1 MTSIDT
7 SAAQITTPIE
17 FIKGALSAQVT
28 GHISSADQKLSYSVA
43 AEAGQFMIVN
53 VIGRT
58 PFMATQG
65 IVAFPNGQQTGAPG
79 GVVMNQALQESG
91 TYVITAGQHL
101 MATDVPEGDIT
112 VEVIVLP
119 SFLLNQQG

>member
-7 SAAQITTPIE
+7 SAAQIATPIQ
-17 FIKGALSAQVT
+17 FIQGALSAQAP
-28 GHISSADQKLSYSVA
+28 GHISTADQKLSYSVV

-58 PFMATQG
+58 PMMATEG
-65 IVAFPNGQQTGAPG
+65 TVAFPNGQGTGAPG
-79 GVVMNQALQESG
+79 GVVMNQVLPVSG

-101 MATDVPEGDIT
+101 MATNVPQGDLV

-119 SFLLNQQG
+119 SYVLNQQ